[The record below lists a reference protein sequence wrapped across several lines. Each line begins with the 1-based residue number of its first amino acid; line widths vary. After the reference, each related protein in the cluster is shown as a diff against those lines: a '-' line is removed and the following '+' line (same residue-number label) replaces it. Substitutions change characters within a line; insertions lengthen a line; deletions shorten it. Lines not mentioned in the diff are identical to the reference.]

1 MKSGTK
7 KLKVVK
13 GPKNPWFKRRNESI
27 ESKWGFIPI
36 NWKGWI
42 ALLLL
47 IGINVFSA
55 QYFDI
60 MNTPFI
66 EVSKFLVVLLFSL
79 VVFVLIAKKKT
90 EGR

>member
-1 MKSGTK
+1 MAKKKKKVSKS
-7 KLKVVK
+7 
-13 GPKNPWFKRRNESI
+13 PWFKKRAGAPNH
-27 ESKWGFIPI
+27 KWGFIPI
-36 NWKGWI
+36 NWKGWV

-47 IGINVFSA
+47 IGVNVFSA

-60 MNTPFI
+60 MNSPFI